1 MWTERKRRE
10 REGRE
15 RGKGKTGEERKSE
28 KEERE
33 ERERGLCCVDRCF
46 SLTSSQAE
54 HIFRYLLVIRSSS
67 SIICLFIILA
77 QFPIRVF
84 FPFLLIYKSSL

>member
-1 MWTERKRRE
+1 MGRKK
-10 REGRE
+10 GRE
-15 RGKGKTGEERKSE
+15 EDRGGEKE

-33 ERERGLCCVDRCF
+33 GTEKGSLSYLDGCF

-67 SIICLFIILA
+67 SIICLFVILA
-77 QFPIRVF
+77 QFSIRVF
-84 FPFLLIYKSSL
+84 FLFLLIYKSSL